1 MKRFFVVLFLS
12 FVTLL
17 TYSQSG
23 TLRGKIT
30 DAETGE
36 ELIGAAVLI
45 DDTYNGSSADLDGN
59 YSISDITP
67 GKTNITCSYISYETQ
82 KITDLEISDGEVT
95 LLNIKL
101 KSVSVGLAEIVVAAK
116 AVRNTES
123 ALLTMQKKSAS
134 VIDGISAQQISRSG
148 DSDAAGAVKR
158 ISGVSVVGGKYVY
171 VRGLGDRY
179 SKTTLNGAEI
189 PSLDP
194 EKNTVQMDIFPTN
207 AIENM
212 VVYKSFSPNLNSFT
226 GGLIDI
232 VTKDFP
238 EKFNLSFS
246 TSFEYN
252 SQSSFNNNFL
262 TYEGGK
268 MDGIG
273 FDDGTRDF
281 PVLPEEIPLYP
292 TDRDA
297 IDNITKQ
304 FNKNMEPTTGST
316 FLNQKY
322 SFTVGNQMQ
331 LFGKTLGFNFGL
343 SYNND
348 QSFFNDGK
356 RGLYKLTDKNAKTLN
371 TEQQYNETK
380 GTTEALIGSLL
391 NLNYKLNNNNKI
403 GYILMYNHVGE
414 KNAFFHFGQKPSD
427 EIGMFIENRE
437 LWFQER
443 AIIANQFKGEHYF
456 ESFAKLKINWIIS
469 YTNSKQK
476 EPDIRFFTNSFYPDA
491 AEGAR
496 YEINPSKYQVPSR
509 YNRNMDEYNLDN
521 KVHFEIPFTSW
532 GNKSKLK
539 FGTFYVYKNR
549 TFTEAKIDYQTQV
562 QYYSGSVSEYLDD
575 GNIGQNHPLYDPVSR
590 SNYGLYIQNSTD
602 LRNSYDAVQPV
613 FGGYAMVDMLLSSLF
628 RVEAGLRY
636 EKNNTLTESKKRDIE
651 KGELDDSDFLPAINL
666 TYTLI
671 NNMNLRL
678 SKQGPGIRMIWI
690 NRMD

>member
-45 DDTYNGSSADLDGN
+45 DGTYNGSSADLDGN

-82 KITDLEISDGEVT
+82 KITDLEISDGEIT

-171 VRGLGDRY
+171 VRGLGDRC

-380 GTTEALIGSLL
+380 
-391 NLNYKLNNNNKI
+391 
-403 GYILMYNHVGE
+403 
-414 KNAFFHFGQKPSD
+414 
-427 EIGMFIENRE
+427 
-437 LWFQER
+437 
-443 AIIANQFKGEHYF
+443 
-456 ESFAKLKINWIIS
+456 
-469 YTNSKQK
+469 
-476 EPDIRFFTNSFYPDA
+476 
-491 AEGAR
+491 
-496 YEINPSKYQVPSR
+496 
-509 YNRNMDEYNLDN
+509 
-521 KVHFEIPFTSW
+521 
-532 GNKSKLK
+532 
-539 FGTFYVYKNR
+539 
-549 TFTEAKIDYQTQV
+549 
-562 QYYSGSVSEYLDD
+562 
-575 GNIGQNHPLYDPVSR
+575 
-590 SNYGLYIQNSTD
+590 
-602 LRNSYDAVQPV
+602 
-613 FGGYAMVDMLLSSLF
+613 
-628 RVEAGLRY
+628 
-636 EKNNTLTESKKRDIE
+636 
-651 KGELDDSDFLPAINL
+651 
-666 TYTLI
+666 
-671 NNMNLRL
+671 
-678 SKQGPGIRMIWI
+678 
-690 NRMD
+690 